1 MLSPKHDVSRIVHNL
16 NIECDTLWCNAIV
29 CDVLHMQASA
39 CRCVGY
45 FPVCS
50 HGSVE
55 NNT

>member
-1 MLSPKHDVSRIVHNL
+1 MRSPKHDVSRIVHNL

-50 HGSVE
+50 YGSVE